1 LGLIVTLTANPAIDR
16 TITVDRLVFD
26 DRAYILSS
34 TESAGGRGINASY
47 VLYSFG
53 AKTLAILVSGGRS
66 GKRLE
71 ELLAAAGYPIQVVPI
86 AAEIRTNLTISDQQ
100 GLTVKLNEAGPEMT
114 AEESLR
120 VEEVVA
126 KDLDGASW
134 LMLCGSTPPGV
145 KPDFYCRLIEI
156 AKARGVKTLLDTDGD
171 ALLHGIE
178 AGPTLVKPNHQEA
191 ERLLNRALITRA
203 HFLDAV
209 ARMRTMG
216 AQSVMLSLG
225 ARGVVAS
232 DAEGT
237 LEAVP
242 PRVDALCPIGAGDAS
257 AAAFAWA
264 AENGKPFSDCVRWA
278 VAAGTASARLP
289 GTTFATL
296 EQTQG
301 IYKAVEIRPVVVA

>member
-1 LGLIVTLTANPAIDR
+1 MGLIVTLTANPAIDR
-16 TITVDRLVFD
+16 TISVDRLVFD

-34 TESAGGRGINASY
+34 TESAGGRGINASS
-47 VLYSFG
+47 VLNSFG
-53 AKTLAILVSGGRS
+53 AQTLAILVSGGQG

-71 ELLAAAGYPIQVVPI
+71 ELLAQAGYPTQVVPI

-100 GLTVKLNEAGPEMT
+100 GLTVKLNEAGPEVT
-114 AEESLR
+114 AEEAAR
-120 VEEVVA
+120 IEAAVA
-126 KDLDGASW
+126 GAIGNASW

-145 KPDFYCRLIEI
+145 DASFYCRLIE
-156 AKARGVKTLLDTDGD
+156 AASARGVKTLLDTDGD

-209 ARMRTMG
+209 ARMKTMG

-232 DAEGT
+232 DSDGT

-257 AAAFAWA
+257 AAAFVWA

-289 GTTFATL
+289 GTTFASL

-301 IYKAVEIRPVVVA
+301 IYKSVELRPIVQ